1 MQKSAGSD
9 VKPLRRWVPAPARA
23 LSDAAVQP
31 VRGPASDRPDTLR
44 PNALRRDL
52 ITAKDMAFCAEFAVH
67 GGQSRSPSGFQGE
80 AELVRIHRAG
90 LLDLERDTAAPYNI
104 VVVSL
109 SAGAYEMLSG
119 TGPVSSAP
127 PPQSQQRMAD
137 AVTTD
142 RTHRRNGFEVARAM
156 VGAAVKA
163 EVAAWIGQG
172 SPGGPR
178 ALEQRMMARITEL
191 RAPFEP

>member
-1 MQKSAGSD
+1 M
-9 VKPLRRWVPAPARA
+9 KPLRRWVPAPARA
-23 LSDAAVQP
+23 LSDTAVQP
-31 VRGPASDRPDTLR
+31 VRRPASDRPDTLR
-44 PNALRRDL
+44 PSALRRDL
-52 ITAKDMAFCAEFAVH
+52 ITAKDLAFCAEFAVH

-90 LLDLERDTAAPYNI
+90 LLDLERDTAPPYDI
-104 VVVSL
+104 VAVSL
-109 SAGAYEMLSG
+109 SAGAHEMLSG
-119 TGPVSSAP
+119 TGPVSPA
-127 PPQSQQRMAD
+127 PQSQQRTAG

-156 VGAAVKA
+156 VGAAMKA

-172 SPGGPR
+172 SPGGPG
-178 ALEQRMMARITEL
+178 ALEQRMISRITEL

>member
-1 MQKSAGSD
+1 M
-9 VKPLRRWVPAPARA
+9 KPLRRWVPAPARA